1 MRAFVRYDN
10 QGIIVPTSFV
20 MKKTMPK
27 VGQWKEISTSKSV
40 SGFPA
45 QSSQK
50 NLRAFVRYNGKNKV
64 VPGSV
69 VVRGQVPSGNF
80 SEVTYDLSRPISTG
94 YVFLTKAELSIA
106 IDIWSFDRETA
117 LEKYGEINTWVTTN
131 ITDMSSLFNSN
142 LDFNSDISNWNVSNV
157 IDMSRMFSG
166 RRSSFNQ
173 PLNNWDVGSVTDMSE
188 MFADTPFN
196 QDISSWDVSNVT
208 TMESMFR
215 QTPFDQDISSWNV
228 SNVTDMS
235 GMFSG
240 ARDFNQP
247 IGDWNVSNVTD
258 MDEMFNFTNSFN
270 QPIGNWNTSSVT
282 TMRNMFSQA
291 EAFNQPIGDWN
302 VSSVTD
308 MLGMF
313 INSEFDQSIGNW
325 NVSSVTDMGSMFR
338 GAASF
343 NQPIGNWNVSSV
355 TNMTQMFLNAIS
367 YNQDLSSWNVINVQ
381 DYTAF
386 DANTP
391 SWVLPKPN
399 FGKPFI
405 LEMTIINTKTVAI
418 PLGGPNFSGYDFNC
432 DWGDGTSTGQL
443 INADGN
449 ALESQMTHTYQPG
462 VYDLTITGKFP
473 YLYLWGNTNAYSSV
487 SDIKQWGDTQ
497 WESFAESFAG
507 CWRLTNITATD
518 APDLSRIRLN
528 LGLAGKQFFRT
539 FRQCYFLENLNFM
552 ANWDMNGV
560 ELFEG
565 TFDNANQAMTD
576 YSAIAN
582 WDMSTVTQIKGI
594 FSQTSS
600 AQYGN
605 SKFNDAA
612 AVHVAN
618 WDVSSVTDMEDAFYN
633 AVLLTT
639 FPGSNWDVSNV
650 VTMNEMFWNTNALS
664 NIEGLEDWNISNV
677 SDFFR
682 FMNSS
687 NTGLDTTL
695 YDDVLIN
702 WSQLNVQPNVNIDFG
717 NSTYNAGAAA
727 NAKQLLINTY
737 NWTFTDGGQVPTPPS
752 GVEIV
757 DRPAD
762 QTTALISTFSN
773 TPNSSGNFIVL
784 ADFFQVTE
792 EVTLD
797 TFVNA
802 GFYSVNSSNFTGSGV
817 SIFIYTD
824 AGGMPSSNPTV
835 LGTSVFSL
843 ENIPVGSGFSWEF
856 LGSPN
861 PNTLKFTLDIT
872 EANGNVPVTLPIGN
886 YWLCFGQN
894 TSGSPTA
901 SGRWNWNGSSATTL
915 YQTMLIDPQ
924 NQFGAGA
931 TNWVTV
937 TSLIGSNF
945 PTCGW
950 TLTISVF
957 TPLSKTELQTAV
969 DLWVSN
975 EAQAIIDYGQINT
988 WNVVNITDM
997 QDLFK
1002 NKTTFN
1008 DDISN
1013 WNVSNVTT
1021 MRTMFDSARAFNQ
1034 PIGNWDVS
1042 SVTDMFGIFST
1053 GSSIRN
1059 NFNQDLN
1066 NWDVSSVTNM
1076 GYMFYACDF
1085 NLPINNWD
1093 VSNVT
1098 NMPGLFA
1105 SAAGNLA
1112 IPFNQ
1117 DISSWD
1123 VSSVT
1128 NMSLMFYNSRN
1139 FNQDLSSWVV
1149 TQVTNCAGFIQGS
1162 QNWTLPQPT
1171 FTNCTF

>member
-20 MKKTMPK
+20 MKNTMPK

-69 VVRGQVPSGNF
+69 VVRGQVPAGNF
-80 SEVTYDLSRPISTG
+80 SEVTYDLSRPLVPEPTTTTST
-94 YVFLTKAELSIA
+94 
-106 IDIWSFDRETA
+106 
-117 LEKYGEINTWVTTN
+117 
-131 ITDMSSLFNSN
+131 TDVP
-142 LDFNSDISNWNVSNV
+142 VS
-157 IDMSRMFSG
+157 
-166 RRSSFNQ
+166 
-173 PLNNWDVGSVTDMSE
+173 
-188 MFADTPFN
+188 
-196 QDISSWDVSNVT
+196 
-208 TMESMFR
+208 
-215 QTPFDQDISSWNV
+215 
-228 SNVTDMS
+228 
-235 GMFSG
+235 
-240 ARDFNQP
+240 
-247 IGDWNVSNVTD
+247 
-258 MDEMFNFTNSFN
+258 
-270 QPIGNWNTSSVT
+270 
-282 TMRNMFSQA
+282 
-291 EAFNQPIGDWN
+291 
-302 VSSVTD
+302 
-308 MLGMF
+308 
-313 INSEFDQSIGNW
+313 
-325 NVSSVTDMGSMFR
+325 
-338 GAASF
+338 
-343 NQPIGNWNVSSV
+343 
-355 TNMTQMFLNAIS
+355 
-367 YNQDLSSWNVINVQ
+367 
-381 DYTAF
+381 
-386 DANTP
+386 
-391 SWVLPKPN
+391 
-399 FGKPFI
+399 PFI
-405 LEMTIINTKTVAI
+405 LEMTISNTKTLTI

-443 INADGN
+443 VNADGN
-449 ALESQMTHTYQPG
+449 ALEPQMTHTYQPG

-473 YLYLWGNTNAYSSV
+473 YLYLLGNNNASSSV

-507 CWRLTNITATD
+507 CLQLTNITATD
-518 APDLSRIRLN
+518 VPDLSRLRLS
-528 LGLAGKQFFRT
+528 LGYTTSKQFYRT
-539 FRQCYFLENLNFM
+539 FGQCYFLENLNFM

-582 WDMSTVTQIKGI
+582 WDMSTVTKIKGI
-594 FSQTSS
+594 FSQTNS
-600 AQYGN
+600 AQYGS

-687 NTGLDTTL
+687 NTGLLTTL
-695 YDDVLIN
+695 YDNVLIN

-752 GVEIV
+752 GIEIV
-757 DRPAD
+757 DRPPD
-762 QTTALISTFSN
+762 STTGLISTISN
-773 TPNSSGNFIVL
+773 DTPNSNGKFVVL

-792 EVTLD
+792 EATLD
-797 TFVNA
+797 TFVNL
-802 GFYSVNSSNFTGSGV
+802 GFYSNNSSSFIGSGV

-835 LGTSVFSL
+835 PSGSILSL
-843 ENIPVGSGFSWEF
+843 ENISVGSGLSWQNITSPINQRIEF
-856 LGSPN
+856 
-861 PNTLKFTLDIT
+861 TIDIT
-872 EANGNVPVTLPIGN
+872 EANGNVPVTLPIGD

-894 TSGSPTA
+894 TSGAPA
-901 SGRWNWNGSSATTL
+901 AGGRWNWLGSFDTTL

-924 NQFGAGA
+924 NSFGAGA

-937 TSLIGSNF
+937 TSLIGQNF

-975 EAQAIIDYGQINT
+975 EAQAIIDYGEINT

-997 QDLFK
+997 QDLFR

-1008 DDISN
+1008 SDISNWNVTNVTTMEGIFYGALNFNQPINSWNVSSVTNMRDMFSATNSTVNNFNQDLSSWDVSNVTTMWRMFYNCTFNQPIGN

-1021 MRTMFDSARAFNQ
+1021 MFGMFAIGSPTPTFNQ
-1034 PIGNWDVS
+1034 DISNWDVS
-1042 SVTDMFGIFST
+1042 SVTEMHF
-1053 GSSIRN
+1053 
-1059 NFNQDLN
+1059 
-1066 NWDVSSVTNM
+1066 
-1076 GYMFYACDF
+1076 MFYF
-1085 NLPINNWD
+1085 N
-1093 VSNVT
+1093 T
-1098 NMPGLFA
+1098 N
-1105 SAAGNLA
+1105 
-1112 IPFNQ
+1112 I
-1117 DISSWD
+1117 
-1123 VSSVT
+1123 
-1128 NMSLMFYNSRN
+1128 
-1139 FNQDLSSWVV
+1139 NQDLSSWNVSN
-1149 TQVTNCAGFIQGS
+1149 VTNCSGFS
-1162 QNWTLPQPT
+1162 QNATSWTLPKPT
-1171 FTNCTF
+1171 FTNCTP

>member
-80 SEVTYDLSRPISTG
+80 SEVTYDLARPISAG
-94 YVFLTKAELSIA
+94 YVFLTKAELETA
-106 IDIWSFDRETA
+106 IDLWLGDEAQAITQ
-117 LEKYGEINTWVTTN
+117 YGDINTWNVSN
-131 ITDMSSLFNSN
+131 ITDMDNLFFKKNGAAAFNSN
-142 LDFNSDISNWNVSNV
+142 ISKWDVSNVTTMNNMFRGANAFNQPIGKWDVSNVTSMFAVFSGANAFNQPIGNWNVSNV
-157 IDMSRMFSG
+157 DTMWSMFNSAT
-166 RRSSFNQ
+166 S
-173 PLNNWDVGSVTDMSE
+173 
-188 MFADTPFN
+188 FN
-196 QDISSWDVSNVT
+196 QDISSWDVSNVNN
-208 TMESMFR
+208 MQSMFS
-215 QTPFDQDISSWNV
+215 D
-228 SNVTDMS
+228 
-235 GMFSG
+235 
-240 ARDFNQP
+240 
-247 IGDWNVSNVTD
+247 
-258 MDEMFNFTNSFN
+258 
-270 QPIGNWNTSSVT
+270 
-282 TMRNMFSQA
+282 
-291 EAFNQPIGDWN
+291 
-302 VSSVTD
+302 
-308 MLGMF
+308 
-313 INSEFDQSIGNW
+313 
-325 NVSSVTDMGSMFR
+325 
-338 GAASF
+338 
-343 NQPIGNWNVSSV
+343 
-355 TNMTQMFLNAIS
+355 AIS
-367 YNQDLSSWNVINVQ
+367 YNQDLSIWDVNGVQ
-381 DYTAF
+381 DYENF
-386 DANTP
+386 DFNTP

-405 LEMTIINTKTVAI
+405 LEMTITSVRTVVI

-443 INADGN
+443 VNADGN
-449 ALESQMTHTYQPG
+449 ALEPQMTHTYQPG
-462 VYDLTITGKFP
+462 VYNLTITGKFP
-473 YLYLWGNTNAYSSV
+473 YLYLWGNTNARNSV

-507 CWRLTNITATD
+507 CVQLTNITATD

-528 LGLAGKQFFRT
+528 LGLASKQFFRT
-539 FRQCYFLENLNFM
+539 FGQCYFLENLNFM

-633 AVLLTT
+633 AEFLTT

-687 NTGLDTTL
+687 NTGLDATL

-702 WSQLNVQPNVNIDFG
+702 WSQLNVQPNINIDFG

-737 NWTFTDGGQVPTPPS
+737 NWTITDGGQVPTPPS
-752 GVEIV
+752 GIEIV
-757 DRPAD
+757 DRPTD
-762 QTTALISTFSN
+762 STTGVISTFSN
-773 TPNSSGNFIVL
+773 NTPVTSGDFVVL

-797 TFVNA
+797 TFVNI
-802 GFYSVNSSNFTGSGV
+802 GFYSNSSTTFDGTGV
-817 SIFIYTD
+817 SVFIYTD
-824 AGGMPSSNPTV
+824 ANGVPSSNPTV
-835 LGTSVFSL
+835 PGTSVLSL

-856 LGSPN
+856 VGSPN
-861 PNTLKFTLDIT
+861 ASSLRFTLDVT

-894 TSGSPTA
+894 ISGSPLGT
-901 SGRWNWNGSSATTL
+901 GRWNWNGSSATTL
-915 YQTMLIDPQ
+915 YQTMIIDPQ
-924 NQFGAGA
+924 NQVGAGA
-931 TNWVTV
+931 TDWTNL
-937 TSLIGSNF
+937 TSIIGLNF

-950 TLTISVF
+950 TLTSIF

-969 DLWVSN
+969 DLWVSD
-975 EAQAIIDYGQINT
+975 EPQAIIEYGEINT
-988 WNVVNITDM
+988 WDVSNVTDM
-997 QDLFK
+997 SELFK
-1002 NKTTFN
+1002 GKSTFN
-1008 DDISN
+1008 NNISN
-1013 WNVSNVTT
+1013 WNTTNVTTMSEMFDGAREFNQPLGDWDVSNVTN
-1021 MRTMFDSARAFNQ
+1021 MYQMFLNARLFNQ
-1034 PIGNWDVS
+1034 NIGSWDVS
-1042 SVTDMFGIFST
+1042 NVTNMDGIFS
-1053 GSSIRN
+1053 SAYVFN
-1059 NFNQDLN
+1059 NGESD
-1066 NWDVSSVTNM
+1066 SVK
-1076 GYMFYACDF
+1076 
-1085 NLPINNWD
+1085 NWD

-1098 NMPGLFA
+1098 NMSGMFYQ
-1105 SAAGNLA
+1105 SYD
-1112 IPFNQ
+1112 FNQ
-1117 DISSWD
+1117 PIGSWD
-1123 VSSVT
+1123 VSNVI
-1128 NMSLMFYNSRN
+1128 NMAGVFMRSN
-1139 FNQDLSSWVV
+1139 FNQPLDSWDVSNVTEMWYMFRESTNYNQDLNSWSVNG
-1149 TQVTNCAGFIQGS
+1149 VTNCTLFSDGATS
-1162 QNWTLPQPT
+1162 WTLPQPN
-1171 FTNCTF
+1171 FTNCNPN

>member
-20 MKKTMPK
+20 MKKTIPK

-64 VPGSV
+64 VPGSI
-69 VVRGQVPSGNF
+69 VVRGQVPSGNW
-80 SEVTYDLSRPISTG
+80 SEITYDLSRPISAG
-94 YVFLTKAELSIA
+94 YVFLTREELRIA
-106 IDIWSFDRETA
+106 TSLWESDRAQAMST
-117 LEKYGEINTWVTTN
+117 YGEINTWNVSAVTN
-131 ITDMSSLFNSN
+131 MNSAFSSLST
-142 LDFNSDISNWNVSNV
+142 FNSDISNWDVSNVTNGMYNMFQGTSFNQDISGWNVSNV
-157 IDMSRMFSG
+157 TTMKGMFSN
-166 RRSSFNQ
+166 SPFNQ
-173 PLNNWDVGSVTDMSE
+173 DISSWDVSNVTNME
-188 MFADTPFN
+188 LMFSSAAAFN

-208 TMESMFR
+208 TMEYMFLRANSFNQPLNNWDVNNVLNMEGIFAQATSFDQPLNNWDVSNANTMRSMFSGA
-215 QTPFDQDISSWNV
+215 TSFNQDISSWNV
-228 SNVTDMS
+228 SNVTDMRR
-235 GMFSG
+235 MFYN
-240 ARDFNQP
+240 AVVMNQ
-247 IGDWNVSNVTD
+247 N
-258 MDEMFNFTNSFN
+258 
-270 QPIGNWNTSSVT
+270 
-282 TMRNMFSQA
+282 
-291 EAFNQPIGDWN
+291 
-302 VSSVTD
+302 
-308 MLGMF
+308 
-313 INSEFDQSIGNW
+313 
-325 NVSSVTDMGSMFR
+325 
-338 GAASF
+338 
-343 NQPIGNWNVSSV
+343 
-355 TNMTQMFLNAIS
+355 
-367 YNQDLSSWNVINVQ
+367 LSSWNVDNVQ
-381 DYTAF
+381 DYEEF
-386 DANTP
+386 DTNTP
-391 SWVLPKPN
+391 SWILPKPN
-399 FGKPFI
+399 FGNTFI
-405 LEMTIINTKTVAI
+405 LEMTIINTKTVVI

-473 YLYLWGNTNAYSSV
+473 YLYLLGNTNASSSV

-528 LGLAGKQFFRT
+528 LGLSGKQFFRT
-539 FRQCYFLENLNFM
+539 FSQCYFLENLNFM

-594 FSQTSS
+594 FSQTES

-618 WDVSSVTDMEDAFYN
+618 WDVSNVTDMEDAFYN

-687 NTGLDTTL
+687 NTGLDATL

-737 NWTFTDGGQVPTPPS
+737 NWTITDGGQVPTPPS

-762 QTTALISTFSN
+762 QTTALISTISN
-773 TPNSSGNFIVL
+773 DTPNSSGNFIVL

-861 PNTLKFTLDIT
+861 TNTLKFTLDIT

-894 TSGSPTA
+894 TSGDPAA

-988 WNVVNITDM
+988 WDVSNITDM

-1002 NKTTFN
+1002 SKTTFN

-1021 MRTMFDSARAFNQ
+1021 MDGMFFGALNFNQ
-1034 PIGNWDVS
+1034 PINSWNVS
-1042 SVTDMFGIFST
+1042 NVTNMKDMFSATNST
-1053 GSSIRN
+1053 VN
-1059 NFNQDLN
+1059 NFNQSLSD
-1066 NWDVSSVTNM
+1066 WDVSSVTNM
-1076 GYMFYACDF
+1076 QRMFYNCTF
-1085 NLPINNWD
+1085 NQPIGDWN

-1098 NMPGLFA
+1098 NMLGMFA
-1105 SAAGNLA
+1105 IGA
-1112 IPFNQ
+1112 PTPTFNQ
-1117 DISSWD
+1117 DISNWD

-1128 NMSLMFYNSRN
+1128 TMFFMFYFNTN
-1139 FNQDLSSWVV
+1139 INQDLSSWNVSNV
-1149 TQVTNCAGFIQGS
+1149 TDCSGFS
-1162 QNWTLPQPT
+1162 SNATSWTLPKPT
-1171 FTNCTF
+1171 FTNCTP

>member
-69 VVRGQVPSGNF
+69 VVRGQVPLGNF
-80 SEVTYDLSRPISTG
+80 SEVTYDLSRPLVPEPTTTTTST
-94 YVFLTKAELSIA
+94 
-106 IDIWSFDRETA
+106 
-117 LEKYGEINTWVTTN
+117 
-131 ITDMSSLFNSN
+131 TDVP
-142 LDFNSDISNWNVSNV
+142 VS
-157 IDMSRMFSG
+157 
-166 RRSSFNQ
+166 
-173 PLNNWDVGSVTDMSE
+173 
-188 MFADTPFN
+188 
-196 QDISSWDVSNVT
+196 
-208 TMESMFR
+208 
-215 QTPFDQDISSWNV
+215 
-228 SNVTDMS
+228 
-235 GMFSG
+235 
-240 ARDFNQP
+240 
-247 IGDWNVSNVTD
+247 
-258 MDEMFNFTNSFN
+258 
-270 QPIGNWNTSSVT
+270 
-282 TMRNMFSQA
+282 
-291 EAFNQPIGDWN
+291 
-302 VSSVTD
+302 
-308 MLGMF
+308 
-313 INSEFDQSIGNW
+313 
-325 NVSSVTDMGSMFR
+325 
-338 GAASF
+338 
-343 NQPIGNWNVSSV
+343 
-355 TNMTQMFLNAIS
+355 
-367 YNQDLSSWNVINVQ
+367 
-381 DYTAF
+381 
-386 DANTP
+386 
-391 SWVLPKPN
+391 
-399 FGKPFI
+399 PFI
-405 LEMTIINTKTVAI
+405 LEMTISNTRTVTI

-443 INADGN
+443 VNADGN

-473 YLYLWGNTNAYSSV
+473 YLYLLGNTNASSSV

-507 CWRLTNITATD
+507 CIQLTNITATD

-539 FRQCYFLENLNFM
+539 FSQCYFLENLNFM

-594 FSQTSS
+594 FSQTDS

-633 AVLLTT
+633 AEFLTT

-687 NTGLDTTL
+687 NTGLDATL

-727 NAKQLLINTY
+727 NAKQFLINTY
-737 NWTFTDGGQVPTPPS
+737 NWTITDGGQVPTPPS
-752 GVEIV
+752 GIEIV
-757 DRPAD
+757 DRPGD
-762 QTTALISTFSN
+762 KTTALISTLSTD

-784 ADFFQVTE
+784 ADFFQVAE

-797 TFVNA
+797 TFVNT
-802 GFYSVNSSNFTGSGV
+802 GFYSVSNPNFIGSGV

-861 PNTLKFTLDIT
+861 ADTLKFTLDIT

-901 SGRWNWNGSSATTL
+901 SGRWNWTGSTATTL

-931 TNWVTV
+931 TNWTTV

-997 QDLFK
+997 SELFSF
-1002 NKTTFN
+1002 KTTFN
-1008 DDISN
+1008 SNISN
-1013 WNVSNVTT
+1013 WNVSNVTN
-1021 MRTMFDSARAFNQ
+1021 MYRMFYNNQVFNQ
-1034 PIGNWDVS
+1034 PLGSWDVS
-1042 SVTDMFGIFST
+1042 SVTDMNQMFKFALD
-1053 GSSIRN
+1053 
-1059 NFNQDLN
+1059 FNQDIN

-1076 GYMFYACDF
+1076 NSMLNRNDVF
-1085 NLPINNWD
+1085 NQPLDSWD

-1098 NMPGLFA
+1098 TMNAMFSGCKL
-1105 SAAGNLA
+1105 
-1112 IPFNQ
+1112 FNQ

-1123 VSSVT
+1123 VSNVADMASMLFGNNV
-1128 NMSLMFYNSRN
+1128 
-1139 FNQDLSSWVV
+1139 FNQDLSPWVV
-1149 TQVTNCAGFIQGS
+1149 TQVTNCISFSQGATS
-1162 QNWTLPQPT
+1162 WTLPQPN
-1171 FTNCTF
+1171 FTNCNPN